1 MIKRMHVSRH
11 GSAMV
16 LMTVLL
22 PVVLAVAAYSINVVY
37 MELSRTQLQVT
48 TDVATRAAGRALAV
62 TRSRSEAI
70 AAADRV
76 IQLNTFD
83 NRNFD
88 LSSAELK
95 FGASTRIDTAR
106 YRFTEGATEPNA
118 VRFET
123 GSKLKVQTLF
133 PTMGVP
139 IDFRPVKSAICT
151 QTELDVVLVID
162 RSGSMA
168 YGCFEAATASCPP
181 VNAPPGWCFGMPVPM
196 GSRWLDA
203 VGSVSRF
210 LQLLDQSA
218 HRERVGLV
226 TFGDLAAKDAPLS
239 EDYSTVFNGMSVHT
253 LRFNGGATNIGAG
266 ILNGAAI
273 LGDKR
278 FARGWAS
285 RVMVILTDGNWT
297 SGIDP
302 STCASMAAAQNIEIY
317 TVTFS
322 AEADQL
328 KMQEVAAI
336 GNGKHFHA
344 TTPAEL
350 SEAFKAIS
358 NTLPTLITY

>member
-1 MIKRMHVSRH
+1 MMIRTQQTRH

-62 TRSRSEAI
+62 TRSQSEAV

-76 IQLNTFD
+76 IQLNTFE
-83 NRNFD
+83 NRHFD
-88 LSSAELK
+88 LSSAELR
-95 FGASTRIDTAR
+95 FGASTRIDSAR
-106 YRFTEGATEPNA
+106 YRFTEGAPEPNA

-123 GSKLKVQTLF
+123 GSKLRVPTLF

-139 IDFRPVKSAICT
+139 VDFRPVKSAICT
-151 QTELDVVLVID
+151 QTELDLALVID

-168 YGCFEAATASCPP
+168 YGCFEAATGSPP
-181 VNAPPGWCFGMPVPM
+181 ANAPPGWRFGMPVPL

-203 VGSVSRF
+203 VSSVSYL
-210 LQLLDQSA
+210 LQLLDKSA

-226 TFGDLAAKDAPLS
+226 TFGDLATEDTPLS
-239 EDYSTVFNGMSVHT
+239 EDYSIVFNGMSVHT
-253 LRFNGGATNIGAG
+253 LRFNGGATNIGDGMLKGAS
-266 ILNGAAI
+266 ILS
-273 LGDKR
+273 DKR
-278 FARGWAS
+278 FARSWAS

-302 STCASMAAAQNIEIY
+302 GICASMAASQNIAIY

-322 AEADQL
+322 DEANQL

-336 GNGKHFHA
+336 GKGKHFHA
-344 TTPAEL
+344 TTPSEL
-350 SEAFKAIS
+350 AEAFKAIS

>member
-83 NRNFD
+83 NRHFD

-95 FGASTRIDTAR
+95 FGASTRIDTTR
-106 YRFTEGATEPNA
+106 YRFTEGAAEPNA

-123 GSKLKVQTLF
+123 GSKLRVQTLF

-151 QTELDVVLVID
+151 QTELDVALVID

-168 YGCFEAATASCPP
+168 YGCFEAAIGSSPP

-203 VGSVSRF
+203 VGSVSYL
-210 LQLLDQSA
+210 LQLLDKSA

-226 TFGDLAAKDAPLS
+226 TFGDLAAKDTPLL
-239 EDYSTVFNGMSVHT
+239 EDYSIVFNGMSVHT
-253 LRFNGGATNIGAG
+253 LRFNGGATNIGDG

-273 LGDKR
+273 LSDKR
-278 FARGWAS
+278 FARSWAS

-297 SGIDP
+297 SGVDP